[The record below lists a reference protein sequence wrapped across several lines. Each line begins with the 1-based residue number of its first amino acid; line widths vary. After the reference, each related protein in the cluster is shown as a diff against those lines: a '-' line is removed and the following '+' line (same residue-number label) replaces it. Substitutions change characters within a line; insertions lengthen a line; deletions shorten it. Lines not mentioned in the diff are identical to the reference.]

1 MGQKL
6 VKDRVVCRRHLVSH
20 PFVFGRL
27 VIFTKPSIMPPG
39 TWHAVYT
46 PDDCVC
52 AGGHFLLASTMD
64 QTLATLGLLDCYP
77 DLTNEDVPEN
87 MFDMLGK
94 FIRQVIA
101 GTRSLTA
108 LQVDSFRL
116 ALLDYI
122 TVGQRKRFL
131 ILTTSIC
138 ADEPSLYGHVR
149 EVTGF
154 SCWERKPMSY
164 IQALYLELK
173 QLRGGWRREIG

>member
-20 PFVFGRL
+20 PFAFGKL

-101 GTRSLTA
+101 GTRRLTA

-122 TVGQRKRFL
+122 TVGPEKTFLDSHNEHLRRRAKFVRACQRGNWVQLLGEKANEL
-131 ILTTSIC
+131 HTG
-138 ADEPSLYGHVR
+138 SL
-149 EVTGF
+149 
-154 SCWERKPMSY
+154 P
-164 IQALYLELK
+164 
-173 QLRGGWRREIG
+173 